1 MLTKGLRDEENERIN
16 NVLKQLISLTYI
28 PEDWNLNDLDKQLKN
43 LALTMDEVLK
53 FSLEEMIQHL
63 EKLHFDWANAEL
75 FADFLVQISN
85 NYEEK
90 KTQLRLKA
98 IAVYDYVQRES
109 KTFSFDIFNKISSA
123 KA

>member
-28 PEDWNLNDLDKQLKN
+28 PEDWNLNNLDNQLKH
-43 LALTMDEVLK
+43 LALTMDDVLK
-53 FSLEEMIQHL
+53 FSSDEMMQHL

-85 NYEEK
+85 TYEEEK
-90 KTQLRLKA
+90 AQLRLKA

>member
-16 NVLKQLISLTYI
+16 NVFKQLIALTYI
-28 PEDWNLNDLDKQLKN
+28 PEDWNLNDLDNQLKY
-43 LALTMDEVLK
+43 LALTMEDVLK
-53 FSLEEMIQHL
+53 FSSEETIQHL

-85 NYEEK
+85 NYEEEK
-90 KTQLRLKA
+90 AKLRLKA

-109 KTFSFDIFNKISSA
+109 KTFSFDIFNKIA
-123 KA
+123 TIKV

>member
-28 PEDWNLNDLDKQLKN
+28 PEDWNLNDLDNQLKN
-43 LALTMDEVLK
+43 LALTMDDVLK
-53 FSLEEMIQHL
+53 FSSEEMVQHL

-85 NYEEK
+85 TYEEEK
-90 KTQLRLKA
+90 ARLRLKA
-98 IAVYDYVQRES
+98 IAVYDYVQTES
-109 KTFSFDIFNKISSA
+109 KTFSFDIFNKIA
-123 KA
+123 TIKV

>member
-28 PEDWNLNDLDKQLKN
+28 PEGWNLNDLDNQLKY
-43 LALTMDEVLK
+43 LALTMDDVLK
-53 FSLEEMIQHL
+53 FSSEEMVQHL
-63 EKLHFDWANAEL
+63 GKLHFDWANAEL

-85 NYEEK
+85 NYEEEK
-90 KTQLRLKA
+90 AQLRLKA

>member
-28 PEDWNLNDLDKQLKN
+28 PEDWNLNDLDNQLKY
-43 LALTMDEVLK
+43 LALTMDDVLK
-53 FSLEEMIQHL
+53 FSSEEIIQHL

-75 FADFLVQISN
+75 FGDFFVQISN
-85 NYEEK
+85 NYEEEK
-90 KTQLRLKA
+90 AQLRLKA
-98 IAVYDYVQRES
+98 IAVYEYVQRES
-109 KTFSFDIFNKISSA
+109 KTFSFDIFNKISGA

>member
-16 NVLKQLISLTYI
+16 NVLKQLISLTFI
-28 PEDWNLNDLDKQLKN
+28 PEDWNLNDLDNQLKN
-43 LALTMDEVLK
+43 LALTMEDVLK
-53 FSLEEMIQHL
+53 FSSEEIIQHL

-75 FADFLVQISN
+75 FADFLIQISN
-85 NYEEK
+85 NYEEEK
-90 KTQLRLKA
+90 AHLRLKA

-123 KA
+123 KL

>member
-1 MLTKGLRDEENERIN
+1 
-16 NVLKQLISLTYI
+16 
-28 PEDWNLNDLDKQLKN
+28 
-43 LALTMDEVLK
+43 MDDVLK
-53 FSLEEMIQHL
+53 FSSEEMIQHL

-75 FADFLVQISN
+75 FADFLVQFSN
-85 NYEEK
+85 NYEEEK
-90 KTQLRLKA
+90 AQLRLKA